1 MTTIKDLTWEHH
13 KEAERQEF
21 VKVLMSGKINPQF
34 YATYLWNQ
42 HKKYDI
48 LEAIATMHGLLD
60 DLFEVRRKNAIHE
73 DYLELWE
80 NQLPPPIVESTN
92 EYIGHMKEIMHDAD
106 AVMAHIYVLH
116 MGDLSGGQMISKR
129 TPGSGTMYQFD
140 EDVNVIKDRVREKLD
155 DSMAEEAK
163 ICFDFATQ
171 LFQEMSG

>member
-171 LFQEMSG
+171 LFQEMSI